1 MNRRL
6 VEVAEE
12 VLPDNT
18 IDKEPKLSF
27 PIMAMMVCNE
37 GDSSMFKN
45 NKDDFIVLLSSS
57 KATFGK
63 EEPMAVERAAMN
75 LLAIACYQDNYSV
88 LETSSVNT
96 FLNAVS
102 KDFSFG

>member
-6 VEVAEE
+6 VVVAED

-45 NKDDFIVLLSSS
+45 NKQDFIVLLSSS

-75 LLAIACYQDNYSV
+75 ILAISCYQDHYSV
-88 LETSSVNT
+88 LETNPLNKILAQV
-96 FLNAVS
+96 FL
-102 KDFSFG
+102 DT